1 MPLPAGALSTPA
13 GPAASAYPVTLPF
26 GVRLWPAFPEPYL
39 PVHASGGMPD
49 GVLRDDPPARRPHHA
64 LRVDPE
70 AFRHTLV
77 RLPPVRSPW
86 LREILGNLTQHMR
99 ARLF

>member
-1 MPLPAGALSTPA
+1 MP
-13 GPAASAYPVTLPF
+13 LPF
-26 GVRLWPAFPEPYL
+26 GVWLWPAFPEPYL

-49 GVLRDDPPARRPHHA
+49 GVLRDDPPAPRPHHA
-64 LRVDPE
+64 FRVDPE
-70 AFRHTLV
+70 AFRHTMV